1 MKTPVIDFFIYKEDY
16 YDLEYGK
23 LAYNELLTLI
33 NNLGYFVS
41 GKKELSTIINIVI
54 MPKFLYEVTDK
65 IYKED
70 GTTPS
75 LVKHEQVQ
83 EPIRHYTLMNHNHN
97 YIANGCLSGTREM
110 RKIKVED
117 LKPVDID

>member
-54 MPKFLYEVTDK
+54 MSKFLYEVTDK

-70 GTTPS
+70 GILYHITP
-75 LVKHEQVQ
+75 L
-83 EPIRHYTLMNHNHN
+83 
-97 YIANGCLSGTREM
+97 
-110 RKIKVED
+110 
-117 LKPVDID
+117 